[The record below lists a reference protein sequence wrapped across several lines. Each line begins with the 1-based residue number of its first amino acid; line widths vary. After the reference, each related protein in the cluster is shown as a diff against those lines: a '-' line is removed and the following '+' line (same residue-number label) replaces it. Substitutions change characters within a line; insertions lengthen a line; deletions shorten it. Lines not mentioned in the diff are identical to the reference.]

1 MKISKTKRLALDAML
16 AAMFVV
22 LSLFSIRLPGMKIT
36 LDSLPI
42 LVGAALLGPLDGLAV
57 GLIGSFLNQMIT
69 YGFTATTL
77 LWILPAG
84 LRGLLV
90 GLYAK
95 RHGFSITLRQ
105 TVFITVL
112 SALLVTALNTLLLY
126 VDSWVYS
133 YSYAAALMTLAMRI
147 LAGILTAVLFSF
159 LLPPILSALRRL
171 FGEVSPGSAEKED

>member
-1 MKISKTKRLALDAML
+1 MNISKTKRLSLDAML
-16 AAMFVV
+16 AAMYVV
-22 LSLFSIRLPGMKIT
+22 LSLFSINLPGMKIT

-77 LWILPAG
+77 LWIIPAG

-95 RHGFSITLRQ
+95 RHSFDMTLRQ
-105 TVFITVL
+105 TIFITIAT
-112 SALLVTALNTLLLY
+112 ALLVTALNTLLMY

-133 YSYAAALMTLAMRI
+133 YSYVAALATLALRI
-147 LAGILTAVLFSF
+147 VAGIITAVLFSL
-159 LLPPILSALRRL
+159 LLPTILSALRRL
-171 FGEVSPGSAEKED
+171 LGAGKGQKEQD

>member
-1 MKISKTKRLALDAML
+1 MKITKTRRLALDAML
-16 AAMFVV
+16 AAMYVV
-22 LSLFSIRLPGMKIT
+22 LSLFSINLPGMKIT

-42 LVGAALLGPLDGLAV
+42 LIGAALLGPLDGLAV

-69 YGFTATTL
+69 YGFSATTV

-95 RHGFSITLRQ
+95 HHGFSMNTAQ
-105 TVFITVL
+105 CVFITV
-112 SALLVTALNTLLLY
+112 STALLVTALNTLFLY

-133 YSYAAALMTLAMRI
+133 YSYVAALPTLLLRI
-147 LAGILTAVLFSF
+147 AAGVITAVLFSL
-159 LLPPILSALRRL
+159 LLPPLLGTLRRL
-171 FGEVSPGSAEKED
+171 FFSDTKTETGD

>member
-1 MKISKTKRLALDAML
+1 MKTTKTKRLALDAML

-22 LSLFSIRLPGMKIT
+22 LSLFSINLPGMKIT

-69 YGFTATTL
+69 YGFTATTI
-77 LWILPAG
+77 LWILPAA

-95 RHGFSITLRQ
+95 RHGFSMSLRQ
-105 TVFITVL
+105 TVFITVAT
-112 SALLVTALNTLLLY
+112 ALLVTALNTLFLY
-126 VDSWVYS
+126 VDSWVYG
-133 YSYAAALMTLAMRI
+133 YSYAAALLTVVMRVA
-147 LAGILTAVLFSF
+147 AGVMTAVLFSL
-159 LLPPILSALRRL
+159 LLPGILGALRRL
-171 FGEVSPGSAEKED
+171 FGEKKSAAGD

>member
-1 MKISKTKRLALDAML
+1 MKLSKTKRLALDAML

-36 LDSLPI
+36 LDSLPV
-42 LVGAALLGPLDGLAV
+42 LVAAALLGPVDGLAV

-77 LWILPAG
+77 LWIIPAG
-84 LRGLLV
+84 IRGLLV

-95 RHGFSITLRQ
+95 RRGFSMTLRQ
-105 TVFITVL
+105 TVFITI
-112 SALLVTALNTLLLY
+112 STALLVTALNTFFMY

-133 YSYAAALMTLAMRI
+133 YSYAAALATLALRV
-147 LAGILTAVLFSF
+147 LAGIITAVLFSL
-159 LLPPILSALRRL
+159 LLPALLAALRRL
-171 FGEVSPGSAEKED
+171 LGDGKTRKGD

>member
-1 MKISKTKRLALDAML
+1 MKLSKTKRLAVDAML
-16 AAMFVV
+16 AAMFFV
-22 LSLFSIRLPGMKIT
+22 LSLFSINLPGMKIT

-42 LVGAALLGPLDGLAV
+42 LVAAMLLGPLDGLAV

-95 RHGFSITLRQ
+95 RRGFSLSVRQ
-105 TVFITVL
+105 MIFITVL
-112 SALLVTALNTLLLY
+112 TALLVTALNTLLLY
-126 VDSWVYS
+126 IDSWVYS
-133 YSYAAALMTLAMRI
+133 YSYIAALPTVVLRIIAGVVTAVVFSLLLPTI
-147 LAGILTAVLFSF
+147 LA
-159 LLPPILSALRRL
+159 ALRRL
-171 FGEVSPGSAEKED
+171 LGGQEPSSSGN

>member
-1 MKISKTKRLALDAML
+1 MKLSKTKRLALDAML

-36 LDSLPI
+36 LDSLPV
-42 LVGAALLGPLDGLAV
+42 LVAAALLGPVDGLAV

-77 LWILPAG
+77 LWIIPAG
-84 LRGLLV
+84 IRGLLV

-95 RHGFSITLRQ
+95 RHGFSMTLRQ
-105 TVFITVL
+105 TVFITI
-112 SALLVTALNTLLLY
+112 STALLVTALNTFFMY

-133 YSYAAALMTLAMRI
+133 YSYTAALATLALRV
-147 LAGILTAVLFSF
+147 LAGIITAVLFSL
-159 LLPPILSALRRL
+159 LLPALLAALRRL
-171 FGEVSPGSAEKED
+171 LGDGKTHKGD

>member
-1 MKISKTKRLALDAML
+1 MNLSKTKRLALDAML
-16 AAMFVV
+16 AAMYVV
-22 LSLFSIRLPGMKIT
+22 LSLFSINLPGMKIT

-77 LWILPAG
+77 LWIIPAG

-95 RHGFSITLRQ
+95 HHSFDMTLRQ
-105 TVFITVL
+105 TVFITIAT
-112 SALLVTALNTLLLY
+112 ALLVTALGIKIS
-126 VDSWVYS
+126 VMS
-133 YSYAAALMTLAMRI
+133 AATLAFH
-147 LAGILTAVLFSF
+147 AVLSGIGAFVGTRGA
-159 LLPPILSALRRL
+159 INTKNK
-171 FGEVSPGSAEKED
+171 VKKK

>member
-22 LSLFSIRLPGMKIT
+22 LSLFSINLPGMKIT

-42 LVGAALLGPLDGLAV
+42 LVGAAMLGPLDGLAV

-69 YGFTATTL
+69 YGFSATTV

-95 RHGFSITLRQ
+95 HHGFSMNTAQ
-105 TVFITVL
+105 CVFITV
-112 SALLVTALNTLLLY
+112 STALLVTALNTLFLY

-133 YSYAAALMTLAMRI
+133 YSYVAALPTLLLRI
-147 LAGILTAVLFSF
+147 AAGVITAVLFSL
-159 LLPPILSALRRL
+159 LLPPLLGTLRRL
-171 FGEVSPGSAEKED
+171 FFSDTKTETDD

>member
-1 MKISKTKRLALDAML
+1 MKLSKTKRLALDAML

-36 LDSLPI
+36 LDSLPV
-42 LVGAALLGPLDGLAV
+42 LVAAALLGPVDGLAV

-77 LWILPAG
+77 LWIIPAG
-84 LRGLLV
+84 IRGLLV

-95 RHGFSITLRQ
+95 RHVFSMTLRQ
-105 TVFITVL
+105 TVFITI
-112 SALLVTALNTLLLY
+112 STALLVTALNTFFMY

-133 YSYAAALMTLAMRI
+133 YSYAAALATLALRV
-147 LAGILTAVLFSF
+147 LAGIITAVLFSL
-159 LLPPILSALRRL
+159 LLPALLAALRRL
-171 FGEVSPGSAEKED
+171 LGDGKTHKGD

>member
-95 RHGFSITLRQ
+95 RRSFDMSLRQ
-105 TVFITVL
+105 TVFITVAT
-112 SALLVTALNTLLLY
+112 ALLVTALNTLFMY

-133 YSYAAALMTLAMRI
+133 YSYAAALPTLALRVV
-147 LAGILTAVLFSF
+147 AGVITAVLFS
-159 LLPPILSALRRL
+159 LILPAILAALRRL
-171 FGEVSPGSAEKED
+171 FGGGSTAKDN

>member
-1 MKISKTKRLALDAML
+1 MKISQTKRLAVDAML

-22 LSLFSIRLPGMKIT
+22 LSLFSISLPGMKIT

-42 LVGAALLGPLDGLAV
+42 LVAAALLGPLDGLVV

-95 RHGFSITLRQ
+95 RHNFDMTLRQ
-105 TVFITVL
+105 TVFITIVT
-112 SALLVTALNTLLLY
+112 ALLVTALNTFFMY

-133 YSYAAALMTLAMRI
+133 YSYAAALPTLALRI
-147 LAGILTAVLFSF
+147 LAGIITAVLFSL
-159 LLPPILSALRRL
+159 LLPAILTALRRL
-171 FGEVSPGSAEKED
+171 FGEEKSSKGN

>member
-1 MKISKTKRLALDAML
+1 MKITKTKRLALDAML
-16 AAMFVV
+16 ASMFVV
-22 LSLFSIRLPGMKIT
+22 LSLFSINLPGMKIT

-42 LVGAALLGPLDGLAV
+42 LIGAALLGPLDGLAV

-69 YGFTATTL
+69 YGFSATTV

-95 RHGFSITLRQ
+95 HHGFSMNAAQ
-105 TVFITVL
+105 CVFITV
-112 SALLVTALNTLLLY
+112 STALLVTALNTLFLY

-133 YSYAAALMTLAMRI
+133 YSYVAALPTLLLRI
-147 LAGILTAVLFSF
+147 AAGVITAVLFSL
-159 LLPPILSALRRL
+159 LLPPLLGTLRRL
-171 FGEVSPGSAEKED
+171 FFSDTKTETDD

>member
-1 MKISKTKRLALDAML
+1 MELSKTKRLALDAML

-36 LDSLPI
+36 LDSLPV
-42 LVGAALLGPLDGLAV
+42 LVAAALLGPVDGLAV

-77 LWILPAG
+77 LWIIPAG
-84 LRGLLV
+84 IRGLLV

-95 RHGFSITLRQ
+95 RHGFSMTLRQ
-105 TVFITVL
+105 TVFITI
-112 SALLVTALNTLLLY
+112 STALLVTALNTFFMY

-133 YSYAAALMTLAMRI
+133 YSYAAALATLALRV
-147 LAGILTAVLFSF
+147 LAGIITAVLFSL
-159 LLPPILSALRRL
+159 LLPALLAALRRL
-171 FGEVSPGSAEKED
+171 LGDGKTHKGD

>member
-22 LSLFSIRLPGMKIT
+22 LSLFSINLPGMKIT

-77 LWILPAG
+77 LWIIPAG

-95 RHGFSITLRQ
+95 KRGFDMSLRQ
-105 TVFITVL
+105 TMFITI
-112 SALLVTALNTLLLY
+112 STALLVTALNTLFLY

-133 YSYAAALMTLAMRI
+133 YSYAAALPTLVLRI
-147 LAGILTAVLFSF
+147 AAGIVTAVLFSVI
-159 LLPPILSALRRL
+159 LPPILTALRRL
-171 FGEVSPGSAEKED
+171 FGGETARKED

>member
-1 MKISKTKRLALDAML
+1 MKITKTKRLALDAML

-22 LSLFSIRLPGMKIT
+22 LSLFSINLPVMKIT

-42 LVGAALLGPLDGLAV
+42 LIGAALLGPLDGLAV

-69 YGFTATTL
+69 YGFSATTV

-95 RHGFSITLRQ
+95 HHGFSMNTAQ
-105 TVFITVL
+105 CVFITV
-112 SALLVTALNTLLLY
+112 STALLVTALNTLFLY

-133 YSYAAALMTLAMRI
+133 YSYVAALPTLLLRI
-147 LAGILTAVLFSF
+147 AAGVITAVLFSL
-159 LLPPILSALRRL
+159 LLPPLLGTLRRL
-171 FGEVSPGSAEKED
+171 FFSDTKTETGD

>member
-1 MKISKTKRLALDAML
+1 MKISKTKRLVIDAML

-22 LSLFSIRLPGMKIT
+22 LSLFSISLPGMKIT

-42 LVGAALLGPLDGLAV
+42 LVAAALLGPLDGLVV

-95 RHGFSITLRQ
+95 RHNFDMTLRQ
-105 TVFITVL
+105 TVFITIVT
-112 SALLVTALNTLLLY
+112 ALLVTALNTFFMY

-133 YSYAAALMTLAMRI
+133 YSYAAALPTLALRI
-147 LAGILTAVLFSF
+147 LAGIITAVLFSL
-159 LLPPILSALRRL
+159 LLPAILTALRRL
-171 FGEVSPGSAEKED
+171 FGEEKSSKGD

>member
-1 MKISKTKRLALDAML
+1 MKLSKTKRLAVDAML
-16 AAMFVV
+16 AAMFFV
-22 LSLFSIRLPGMKIT
+22 LSLFSINLPGMKIT

-42 LVGAALLGPLDGLAV
+42 LVAAMLLGPLDGLAV

-95 RHGFSITLRQ
+95 RRGFSLSVRQ
-105 TVFITVL
+105 TIFITVL
-112 SALLVTALNTLLLY
+112 TALLVTALNTLLLY
-126 VDSWVYS
+126 IDSWVYS
-133 YSYAAALMTLAMRI
+133 YSYIAALPTVVLRIIVGVVTAVVFSLLLPTI
-147 LAGILTAVLFSF
+147 LA
-159 LLPPILSALRRL
+159 ALRRL
-171 FGEVSPGSAEKED
+171 LGGQEPSSSED